1 MASQALSQDAIQA
14 LLATARGRGDYDTVL
29 SDFLK
34 SDDAGIEVD
43 LTSGALAGKDAK
55 NVVTGLN
62 NAKTRM
68 NKETGLPVHQ
78 GGHAVKVILRK
89 VGEGDAAEEHVFL
102 INTTKVG
109 GGDQTAEAAETT
121 EAAA

>member
-1 MASQALSQDAIQA
+1 MASQALSNDAIQA
-14 LLATARGRGDYDTVL
+14 LLATSRGRGDYDSVL

-34 SDDAGIEVD
+34 SEEAGWEVD
-43 LTSGALAGKDAK
+43 LSAGALAGKDAK

-68 NKETGLPVHQ
+68 NKETGNPVHP

-89 VGEGDAAEEHVFL
+89 VGEGDNAEEHVFL
-102 INTTKVG
+102 INTALVG
-109 GGDQTAEAAETT
+109 GSTEDKETDEALAQS
-121 EAAA
+121 

>member
-1 MASQALSQDAIQA
+1 MAQALTQEAIQA
-14 LLATARGRGDYDTVL
+14 LLATSRGRGDYDSVL

-34 SDDAGIEVD
+34 SGEAGIEVD
-43 LTSGALAGKDAK
+43 LTAGSLAGKDAK
-55 NVVTGLN
+55 NAVTGLN

-68 NKETGLPVHQ
+68 NKESGEPVHK

-102 INTTKVG
+102 INTALVG
-109 GGDQTAEAAETT
+109 GGNQQAEEDATEEVTA
-121 EAAA
+121 

>member
-1 MASQALSQDAIQA
+1 MANALTAEAIQQ
-14 LLATARGRGDYDTVL
+14 LLATSRGRGDYDSVL
-29 SDFLK
+29 AEFLK
-34 SDDAGIEVD
+34 SEDAGIEVD
-43 LTSGALAGKDAK
+43 LTAGALAGKDAK

-68 NKETGLPVHQ
+68 NKETGSPVHP

-102 INTTKVG
+102 INTAKVG
-109 GGDQTAEAAETT
+109 GGDQTETE

>member
-1 MASQALSQDAIQA
+1 MANQALTAEAIA
-14 LLATARGRGDYDTVL
+14 SLLATSRGRGDYDSVL

-34 SDDAGIEVD
+34 SGDAGIEVD
-43 LTSGALAGKDAK
+43 LSAGALAGKDAK

-68 NKETGLPVHQ
+68 NKETGEPVHP

-89 VGEGDAAEEHVFL
+89 VGDGDNAEEHVFL
-102 INTTKVG
+102 INTSLVG
-109 GGDQTAEAAETT
+109 GTTEDAET
-121 EAAA
+121 EAAVA